1 MLEYSLEHHLI
12 LLTLGGSGPYFM
24 PGSINAKTEHT
35 QLGSSALL
43 CNKAIFKKF
52 LHAFLEVHMVLI
64 EQSDLLHRRRVC

>member
-35 QLGSSALL
+35 
-43 CNKAIFKKF
+43 
-52 LHAFLEVHMVLI
+52 HTVLI
-64 EQSDLLHRRRVC
+64 EQSDLLHRRRAC